1 MMTVDPVTFEIL
13 SHRIYQITMEMGTAL
28 ERVGG
33 TVNTTQMKDYISSLY
48 LANGDIL
55 CAGSAMVWHVPCA
68 GTAVKA
74 IIKRFANEEGIHPG
88 DMFLLNDPYVAAIHQ
103 SDVYIVS
110 PIHYQDHLVG
120 WSATF
125 VHVMD
130 IGAMS
135 PGGNS
140 PGATEICHEGV
151 RIAGIKLIDRGTLRK
166 DVFDAVTNMT
176 RQPVMVG
183 LDLKCE
189 IAANNVARARMQEL
203 YGQYGTELLDAF
215 SAEML
220 THTEKVLRK
229 RLSEVP
235 DGEWRTAGLI
245 ESGETWNVALTLT
258 KRGDQLL
265 FDFAGTDPQAK
276 VGINLPYHATLGACF
291 EAVLS
296 TFGYDLPKNEGLLR
310 VVDVKAPEGSVVNV
324 SNPGPVSL
332 NTTSGGAVT
341 RYLANSVMSQMA
353 ARSEKWR
360 NEVMTQGMGH
370 RQARHAGRSQHGWYY
385 VSTLVGLG
393 GGGARSYADGVD
405 SSGMETGATSSCHNI
420 EWIEANFPVLQ
431 IFRRH
436 VKDSAGAG
444 KFRGGVAEE
453 TALIL
458 HDSPGESITFV
469 ALGTAGLRNG
479 GQGLFGGYNGAPS
492 LLVHHTDT
500 RIRDALEKNQA
511 PTDLAAL
518 GGSSRMLPYCSIELR
533 ENDIFFMRFGGG
545 GGYGDPLE
553 RDPAF
558 VQKDIQTGLVSS
570 EAAEAL
576 YGVVLGKTFAL
587 DLVATEK
594 KRAAMRQERISGAD
608 RAVMRAGKVA
618 APSAPRMS
626 EDHPLQESLAIRKTS
641 GKREIQCTNCSH
653 TLCAADEDWRDK
665 AATRRLAPTTTGP
678 LMADLNGHFAIVQYA
693 CPSCGVLLKSETIPQ
708 VPGPVTQPTAEPVA

>member
-48 LANGDIL
+48 LANGDVL
-55 CAGSAMVWHVPCA
+55 CAGSAMIWHVPCA

-74 IIKRFANEEGIHPG
+74 IIKRFENDEGINPG

-110 PIHYQDHLVG
+110 PIHYGERLVG

-166 DVFDAVTNMT
+166 DVFDAITNMT

-189 IAANNVARARMQEL
+189 IAANNVARARMQDL
-203 YGQYGTELLDAF
+203 YAQYGAELLDAF
-215 SAEML
+215 STEML
-220 THTEKVLRK
+220 AHTERILRK
-229 RLSEVP
+229 RLAEVP
-235 DGEWRTAGLI
+235 DGEWRTTGLI
-245 ESGETWNVALTLT
+245 ESGETWNVVLTLK

-296 TFGYDLPKNEGLLR
+296 TFGYDLPKNEGLIR
-310 VVDVKAPEGSVVNV
+310 VMDVRAPEGSVVNV

-353 ARSEKWR
+353 ARSEKWHV
-360 NEVMTQGMGH
+360 EVMAQSMGH

-420 EWIEANFPVLQ
+420 EWVEANFPVLQ

-436 VKDSAGAG
+436 VKDSGGAG

-458 HDSPGESITFV
+458 HDSPNESVTFV

-479 GQGLFGGYNGAPS
+479 GQGIFGGSNGAPS
-492 LLVHHTDT
+492 LLVHMTDT
-500 RIRDALEKNQA
+500 NIRDVLAKNQA
-511 PTDLAAL
+511 PKDLDAL
-518 GGSSRMLPYCSIELR
+518 GGKHRMLPYCSIELR
-533 ENDIFFMRFGGG
+533 EDDIFYMRFGGG

-553 RDPAF
+553 RDPAL
-558 VQKDIQTGLVSS
+558 VLKDIQNGLVSL
-570 EAAEAL
+570 ETAGPL
-576 YGVVLGKTFAL
+576 YGVILDKALNLDIPKT
-587 DLVATEK
+587 ER
-594 KRAAMRQERISGAD
+594 KRAALRSERIAGAHG
-608 RAVMRAGKVA
+608 RALVAHSAGVVRPKA
-618 APSAPRMS
+618 AAND
-626 EDHPLQESLAIRKTS
+626 DHPLQESLAICTVN
-641 GKREIQCTNCSH
+641 GAQVIQCTKCSY
-653 TLCAADEDWRDK
+653 TICAADEDWRNK
-665 AATRRLAPTTTGP
+665 TVSRRVQPTATGSHMSA
-678 LMADLNGHFAIVQYA
+678 LNGQFLVEQYC
-693 CPSCGVLLKSETIPQ
+693 CPSCGVLLNSETIREDC
-708 VPGPVTQPTAEPVA
+708 TTSVA